1 MICRSLKVEAFKAI
15 NEFSPKRVTVAVYT
29 FALLSFI
36 IPALRSFVFDLLDY
50 PLLYLKFV
58 NAFKIGY
65 MMYNARKSARPQNG
79 QKKYK

>member
-15 NEFSPKRVTVAVYT
+15 NAFSPKRVTIAVYT
-29 FALLSFI
+29 FTLLSLL
-36 IPALRSFVFDLLDY
+36 IPTLRLFVFDLLDY

-65 MMYNARKSARPQNG
+65 MMYNTRKTARSQKS
-79 QKKYK
+79 